1 MKLFVALDVTPEFRA
16 ALEQIQAELRKRY
29 PHEHEEARPVLP
41 GDLHLT
47 LRYIGHAANTTPV
60 VERLKAVRFNSFRLC
75 TESIGTF
82 SSEPYPVAWAGV
94 GGELA
99 ALNALKQKVDRALL
113 GLHCADPAYG
123 FVPHITLA
131 YLKRPLECIQDIP
144 VPHVEMLVKQVS
156 LYVIKPKQSEPL
168 FEKVYS
174 FSASDMGENV

>member
-16 ALEQIQAELRKRY
+16 ALEQMQAELRKRY
-29 PHEHEEARPVLP
+29 PHEHKEARPVLQ

-47 LRYIGHAANTTPV
+47 LRYIGHVANTTPV

-94 GGELA
+94 GGEIP
-99 ALNALKQKVDRALL
+99 ALNTLKQKIDQALA
-113 GLHCADPAYG
+113 GLHCAESAYG

-131 YLKRPLECIQDIP
+131 YLKRPLECIQDIT
-144 VPHVEMLVKQVS
+144 VPHVEMLVQQVS
-156 LYVIKPKQSEPL
+156 LYEIKPKKSEPL

-174 FSASDMGENV
+174 FSASDMEEDV